1 MKLSCLFPAERSA
14 HIGEKGFFPSLIGV
28 IAAYLSPKKGKAL
41 LGLFIGL
48 LFGAFTLTLLALA
61 LVLLGAYAYGGFAS
75 VKVMP
80 VLLLFLFYLLQG
92 SLEELLCR
100 GILMPVLSVHLGG
113 GAAAVG
119 SAVFF
124 SLMHIEN
131 PGVTPLALL
140 NVFLFGLWFASVA
153 QRSQSLFPVFGLHA
167 GWNFAESIFGLQI
180 SGITSPHALL
190 HLESRISWLS
200 GGAFGPEGS
209 PILTVFLLLFLAH
222 PLLFAKKKK
231 TGKKMAQ
238 NKT

>member
-1 MKLSCLFPAERSA
+1 MKLSRLFPAERKA
-14 HIGEKGFFPSLIGV
+14 QVGEKCFLPSLIGV
-28 IAAYLSPKKGKAL
+28 IAVYLSPKKGKAL
-41 LGLFIGL
+41 PWLFIGL
-48 LFGAFTLTLLALA
+48 LFGAVTLALLAA
-61 LVLLGAYAYGGFAS
+61 TLVLLGAYAYGGLSS

-100 GILMPVLSVHLGG
+100 GVLMPILSLHLGG
-113 GAAAVG
+113 TAAAFC
-119 SAVFF
+119 SAAFF

-153 QRSQSLFPVFGLHA
+153 QRTQSLLPVFGLHA

-180 SGITSPHALL
+180 SGITSPHALFL
-190 HLESRISWLS
+190 LENRISWLS

-209 PILTVFLLLFLAH
+209 PILTVFLLLFLAR
-222 PLLFAKKKK
+222 PLLFAKK
-231 TGKKMAQ
+231 TE
-238 NKT
+238 NR